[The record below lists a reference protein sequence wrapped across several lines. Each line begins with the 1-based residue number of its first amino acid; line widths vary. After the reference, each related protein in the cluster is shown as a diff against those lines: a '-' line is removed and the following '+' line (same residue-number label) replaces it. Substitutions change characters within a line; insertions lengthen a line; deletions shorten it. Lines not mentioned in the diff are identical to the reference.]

1 MIKYFGKNFRKFFG
15 KIFWKKSSEKFWENF
30 WENFR
35 KNGGFVLKN
44 VIEFNNKNVAKRYWF
59 SHLANVENVE
69 LSSSLAN
76 NLKLTEVLR
85 PRDSKTFSITYE
97 TNSMIYTCPFILGRK
112 SCEGCEYLNEHIVK
126 EYKNGNVKTAMV
138 CDREPDSCSAA
149 EVFEMMWKER
159 EKIKSG
165 EVKLVIME
173 R

>member
-1 MIKYFGKNFRKFFG
+1 LG
-15 KIFWKKSSEKFWENF
+15 KILGKFSEKF

-44 VIEFNNKNVAKRYWF
+44 VIEFNDKNVAKRYWF

-126 EYKNGNVKTAMV
+126 EYENGNVKTAMV